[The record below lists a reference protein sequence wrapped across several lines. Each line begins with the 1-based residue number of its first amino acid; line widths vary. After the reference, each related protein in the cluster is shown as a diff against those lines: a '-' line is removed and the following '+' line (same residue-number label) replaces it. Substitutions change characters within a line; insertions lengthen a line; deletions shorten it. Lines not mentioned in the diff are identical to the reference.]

1 MALDIVTKRDG
12 DLLTAT
18 EFNAVVQAIK
28 DNERSVDTL
37 GTNYTNMGKTVEG
50 VQKAQ
55 NLQGQD
61 IKTLNAN
68 MVKMVS
74 LTQEAYDAL
83 VTAGTVDRDE
93 RPLLWLESGDSGV
106 QGSKARVGGY
116 QLLLRQRYVAELASM
131 EKYGRLEK
139 LKR

>member
-1 MALDIVTKRDG
+1 MALDIVTKKTG

-28 DNERSVDTL
+28 DDENSIDTL
-37 GTNYTNMGKTVEG
+37 KTNYTNMGKTVEG

-55 NLQGQD
+55 NLQGKD

-68 MVKMVS
+68 MVKMVT

-83 VTAGTVDRDE
+83 VTAGTVDGDTYYNI
-93 RPLLWLESGDSGV
+93 LE
-106 QGSKARVGGY
+106 
-116 QLLLRQRYVAELASM
+116 E
-131 EKYGRLEK
+131 
-139 LKR
+139 

>member
-1 MALDIVTKRDG
+1 MIYKGGIEMSA
-12 DLLTAT
+12 
-18 EFNAVVQAIK
+18 
-28 DNERSVDTL
+28 
-37 GTNYTNMGKTVEG
+37 
-50 VQKAQ
+50 
-55 NLQGQD
+55 
-61 IKTLNAN
+61 
-68 MVKMVS
+68 
-74 LTQEAYDAL
+74 
-83 VTAGTVDRDE
+83 RDE